1 MLGAITGRCGRRRRE
16 AGRDLHRP
24 AVLRRPRSEPGRTGR
39 GRRSP
44 GRGGGRGNGG
54 PAGWL
59 PRRHAPAADKIAYYE
74 ARARAD
80 DDESGHRRSGDYGDE
95 DDEPPEG
102 PGTTSWPPSR
112 RSAGRW
118 TPATRARRTGWLL
131 TSSTSWAAAQQRGD
145 PGPGPAAH
153 RGRGLPAGSV
163 LPRRPGRC
171 RRRPRPAGTVPGQ
184 AACGPLDDF
193 ARCSA
198 RYHTPDCHTSVESAA
213 ARGSAEDATAW
224 ADTLQGRANPPGTDA
239 GALGLANEPQPG
251 DGVDVWADL
260 LETGEPG
267 SADPQLHDR
276 VMNLLGEADAAPR
289 ERDPGLP
296 DTMVIRAILG
306 I

>member
-1 MLGAITGRCGRRRRE
+1 MTYIDPDFAADFGDLDPIEAELDAVGEALAEVEAEEAAGLLAGYPGAG
-16 AGRDLHRP
+16 
-24 AVLRRPRSEPGRTGR
+24 
-39 GRRSP
+39 
-44 GRGGGRGNGG
+44 
-54 PAGWL
+54 
-59 PRRHAPAADKIAYYE
+59 APAAEKMAYYE
-74 ARARAD
+74 ARSAAD
-80 DDESGHRRSGDYGDE
+80 DDEWATAAGGDYGDE
-95 DDEPPEG
+95 DDPGGDDPEG
-102 PGTTSWPPSR
+102 PWHDGLGQLGA
-112 RSAGRW
+112 AG
-118 TPATRARRTGWLL
+118 AALDARRDLEGIRIGEDIVAQLDRRP
-131 TSSTSWAAAQQRGD
+131 SSEAILARAMPRIEAGTYTQDSYWRGDEAAAAAAARD
-145 PGPGPAAH
+145 PL
-153 RGRGLPAGSV
+153 GRY
-163 LPRRPGRC
+163 
-171 RRRPRPAGTVPGQ
+171 Q

-198 RYHTPDCHTSVESAA
+198 RFHTPDCHTSIESAA
-213 ARGSAEDATAW
+213 ARGSAEEATAW

-296 DTMVIRAILG
+296 DTTVIRAILG